1 MDTHSAVVFLPNDMA
16 RTGLPR
22 PTMLLPVLGSTLC
35 ISLIY
40 FFEVPLTIGRRLKVM
55 TAIHGGAVVVAAA
68 VSLLAIPA
76 QGLQGVLL
84 ALYASAGCDVLAMA
98 GCGVAGL
105 VVGGALASWGVTQ
118 ESIASGRIELR
129 TTPTKMIVTDR
140 ARCSGCQRCEMMC
153 TLKNDGRV
161 CQHIARVRVWDNYY
175 WGKSADTGDGS
186 FGDGKGACEFTVE
199 HCKQCAD
206 PQCVK
211 YCPVHAIYADEKT
224 GARTVDTKKCIGCG
238 MCSQAC
244 PWNMPRVDT
253 ETGVSTKC
261 ISCGRCAEQCPNGA
275 IQFIDW
281 QDIAQKIIDEGIVRT
296 TTAVTA

>member
-1 MDTHSAVVFLPNDMA
+1 MSDTNTSGSA
-16 RTGLPR
+16 
-22 PTMLLPVLGSTLC
+22 PVKKNIT
-35 ISLIY
+35 
-40 FFEVPLTIGRRLKVM
+40 RR
-55 TAIHGGAVVVAAA
+55 
-68 VSLLAIPA
+68 
-76 QGLQGVLL
+76 
-84 ALYASAGCDVLAMA
+84 DVLAMA

-161 CQHIARVRVWDNYY
+161 CQHIARVRVWDNYN
-175 WGKSADTGDGS
+175 WGASPDTGEG
-186 FGDGKGACEFTVE
+186 
-199 HCKQCAD
+199 
-206 PQCVK
+206 
-211 YCPVHAIYADEKT
+211 EKT

-238 MCSQAC
+238 ICSQAC